1 MSEHGEILCRLLKA
15 VSDKLIAAEQTL
27 TELDAVIGDGDCGA
41 SLKKGFQMVLEKLP
55 SLNGQS
61 PGGMLKQVGLT
72 ITSSVGGVSG
82 ALYGTAFLR
91 AGIKIGD
98 KERLSLSEAHEVL
111 QTALQ
116 GIKERGEGT
125 KVGDKTMVDAL
136 EPAIEV
142 FGKAVSED
150 EDIVRVLEKAL
161 DAARKGSDSTIP
173 LVAKKGRASYL
184 GERSAGHRDAG
195 SVVICLMFESACDFY
210 RKEVKK

>member
-1 MSEHGEILCRLLKA
+1 LSEHGEILCRLLKA
-15 VSDKLIAAEQTL
+15 ISEKLIADEQTL
-27 TELDAVIGDGDCGA
+27 TELDAVIGDGDCGT

-55 SLNGQS
+55 SLNGQL
-61 PGGMLKQVGLT
+61 PGGILKQLGMT

-98 KERLSLSEAHEVL
+98 KERLSLSEVHEVL
-111 QTALQ
+111 QIALQ

-136 EPAIEV
+136 EPAIET

-150 EDIVRVLEKAL
+150 DNVVRVLEKAL

-195 SVVICLMFESACDFY
+195 SVAICLMFESACDFY
-210 RKEVKK
+210 RKEV